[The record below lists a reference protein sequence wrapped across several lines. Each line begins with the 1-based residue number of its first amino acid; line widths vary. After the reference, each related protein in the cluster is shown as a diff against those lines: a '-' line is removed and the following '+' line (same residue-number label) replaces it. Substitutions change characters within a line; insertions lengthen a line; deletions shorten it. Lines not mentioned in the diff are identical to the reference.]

1 MAAKKKKN
9 QPDFEQALNELE
21 QLVEHMEEGELSL
34 EDSIK
39 TYERG
44 VILGRSALKSL
55 DAAEQRIQI
64 LNQDD
69 ENSDPESFEAPE
81 T

>member
-1 MAAKKKKN
+1 MAGRKK

-34 EDSIK
+34 EESIK

-44 VILGRSALKSL
+44 VTLGRTALKAL
-55 DAAEQRIQI
+55 DTAEQRIRI
-64 LNQDD
+64 LNNPDGTSEPTD
-69 ENSDPESFEAPE
+69 FEAPD

>member
-1 MAAKKKKN
+1 MAAKKKKD

-21 QLVEHMEEGELSL
+21 HLVEHMEEGDLSL

-44 VILGRSALKSL
+44 VTLGRSALKSL

-64 LNQDD
+64 LNQHG
-69 ENSDPESFEAPE
+69 ENSEPQSFEIPE

>member
-1 MAAKKKKN
+1 MAARKK

-21 QLVEHMEEGELSL
+21 HLVEHMEEGELSL

-44 VILGRSALKSL
+44 VTLGRSALKAL
-55 DAAEQRIQI
+55 DEAEQRIQI
-64 LNQDD
+64 LNQNDATS
-69 ENSDPESFEAPE
+69 EPVEFEAPE